1 MRSER
6 EMYQLILD
14 VARNDDRVRAVILN
28 GSRANPNARKDIF
41 QDFDIV
47 YLVTDISWF
56 LNHPSWIDQ
65 FGDRMMMQL
74 PEEMQDPP
82 PINKGSYAYLMQFA
96 DGNRIDLTL
105 YPLSQIDELGED
117 SLSVL
122 LLDKDG
128 VIEPFPPANE
138 SDYLPQPPTQKAFD
152 DCCNEF
158 WWVSKYVAKGLWR
171 GEIIYARHMMDQ
183 YVREQLMKVL
193 VWYIGAKT
201 QFSINP
207 GKFGK
212 HFERYL
218 DPESWDMLLKTYT
231 DADYDHMWEALDVMC
246 QLFRCTAL
254 SVADEFG
261 LDYPHVDDEVVSA
274 HLVHVRSLPSDAQ
287 EMY

>member
-6 EMYQLILD
+6 QMYELILNI
-14 VARNDDRVRAVILN
+14 ARKDDRIKAVILN
-28 GSRANPNARKDIF
+28 GSRANPNAKKDIF

-47 YLVTDISWF
+47 YVVTDLSWF
-56 LNHPSWIDQ
+56 LNHPNWIDQ
-65 FGDRMMMQL
+65 FGERMMMQL
-74 PEEMQDPP
+74 PEEMLDPP
-82 PINKGSYAYLMQFA
+82 PFNDGSYTYLMQFA

-105 YPLSQIDELGED
+105 YLLSRIEELGED

-138 SDYLPQPPTQKAFD
+138 RDYLPQPPTQKAFD

-158 WWVSKYVAKGLWR
+158 WWVSKYIAKGLWR
-171 GEIIYARHMMDQ
+171 GEIIYARHMMDH

-193 VWYIGAKT
+193 VWHIGAKT
-201 QFSINP
+201 QFSCSP
-207 GKFGK
+207 GKYGK

-218 DPESWDMLLKTYT
+218 EPESWDMLLKTYT
-231 DADYDHMWEALDVMC
+231 DADYDHMWDALDVMC
-246 QLFRCTAL
+246 QLFRSTAL
-254 SVADEFG
+254 SVADELG

-274 HLVHVRSLPSDAQ
+274 HLKHVRSLPPDAQ